1 MTTNLKN
8 YIKVYNTLEKSLCK
22 KIRKELENIEDWK
35 THTFYSYDKNDY
47 KPKSDTEELDISW
60 SNIKTKKILTDKIWK
75 TIYQYI
81 IVDFKSDYFK
91 SWNGFTSI
99 RFNRYKK
106 GKLMAKHCDHIKD
119 MFDGDRKGIPTL
131 SVVGLL
137 NDNFEG
143 GEFVMFDDYIIK
155 LKQGD
160 VLIFPSNFL
169 YPHKVNPVKKGIRD
183 SFVSW
188 VW

>member
-1 MTTNLKN
+1 MTTDLKD

-47 KPKSDTEELDISW
+47 KPKNNTKELDISW

-81 IVDFKSDYFK
+81 IVDFKSDHFK

-106 GKLMAKHCDHIKD
+106 GTTMRMHYDHIHSL
-119 MFDGDRKGIPTL
+119 FDGRYKGIPVI
-131 SVVGLL
+131 SFIGVL
-137 NDNFEG
+137 NENYTG
-143 GEFVMFDDYIIK
+143 GELIINDQK
-155 LKQGD
+155 IDSKAGD
-160 VLIFPSNFL
+160 IIIFPSCFL
-169 YPHKVNPVKKGIRD
+169 YPHEVKEVKKGTRY

-188 VW
+188 GF

>member
-1 MTTNLKN
+1 
-8 YIKVYNTLEKSLCK
+8 
-22 KIRKELENIEDWK
+22 
-35 THTFYSYDKNDY
+35 
-47 KPKSDTEELDISW
+47 
-60 SNIKTKKILTDKIWK
+60 
-75 TIYQYI
+75 
-81 IVDFKSDYFK
+81 
-91 SWNGFTSI
+91 
-99 RFNRYKK
+99 
-106 GKLMAKHCDHIKD
+106 MAKHCDHIKD